1 LNADRTGRV
10 GKADLSDRQS
20 ALPPIFAGSAPFYR
34 FDQRLHSSRSSTS
47 LWKERNM
54 TQHRTLC
61 LTTTLTAM
69 VAALALAG
77 CNRADDG
84 TTAGQKVDGA
94 VAKVEQKAEEVGADV
109 RAAGEKAKDNTAGAM
124 DTVASKAKDALITSS
139 VNAEL
144 AKDSQLSALRINV
157 DTVEGR
163 VALRGTAPDAASKDR
178 ATTLAQRVDGV
189 KAVDNQLTVAPK
201 G

>member
-1 LNADRTGRV
+1 
-10 GKADLSDRQS
+10 
-20 ALPPIFAGSAPFYR
+20 
-34 FDQRLHSSRSSTS
+34 
-47 LWKERNM
+47 M
-54 TQHRTLC
+54 TQHRITP
-61 LTTTLTAM
+61 LTTIL
-69 VAALALAG
+69 AALIAASTLAA

-84 TTAGQKVDGA
+84 RSAGQKVDGA
-94 VAKVEQKAEEVGADV
+94 VAKVEKKANEVGADM
-109 RAAGEKAKDNTAGAM
+109 RAAGEKAKDSTAGAM
-124 DTVASKAKDALITSS
+124 DTVAVKAKDAVITSS

>member
-1 LNADRTGRV
+1 
-10 GKADLSDRQS
+10 
-20 ALPPIFAGSAPFYR
+20 
-34 FDQRLHSSRSSTS
+34 
-47 LWKERNM
+47 M
-54 TQHRTLC
+54 TQHRAHTLM
-61 LTTTLTAM
+61 TILTAI
-69 VAALALAG
+69 AAAATLAA

-84 TTAGQKVDGA
+84 RTAGQKMDGA
-94 VAKVEQKAEEVGADV
+94 VAKVEKKADEVQADV
-109 RAAGEKAKDNTAGAM
+109 RAAGDKAKESTAGAM
-124 DTVASKAKDALITSS
+124 DTVATKAKDAVITSS

-144 AKDSQLSALRINV
+144 AKDTQLSALRINV

-189 KAVDNQLTVAPK
+189 KAVDNQLTVTPK

>member
-1 LNADRTGRV
+1 
-10 GKADLSDRQS
+10 
-20 ALPPIFAGSAPFYR
+20 
-34 FDQRLHSSRSSTS
+34 
-47 LWKERNM
+47 M
-54 TQHRTLC
+54 TQHRA
-61 LTTTLTAM
+61 TTLTTIFT
-69 VAALALAG
+69 ALAAAATLAA

-84 TTAGQKVDGA
+84 RTAGQTVDST
-94 VAKVEQKAEEVGADV
+94 VAKVEKKAEEVGADM
-109 RAAGEKAKDNTAGAM
+109 RAAGEKAKDSTAGAM
-124 DTVASKAKDALITSS
+124 DTVASKAKDAVITSS

-189 KAVDNQLTVAPK
+189 QAVDNQLTVAPK

>member
-1 LNADRTGRV
+1 
-10 GKADLSDRQS
+10 
-20 ALPPIFAGSAPFYR
+20 
-34 FDQRLHSSRSSTS
+34 
-47 LWKERNM
+47 M
-54 TQHRTLC
+54 TQHRITP
-61 LTTTLTAM
+61 LTTILAAL
-69 VAALALAG
+69 VAAAALSA

-84 TTAGQKVDGA
+84 RSAGQKVDGA
-94 VAKVEQKAEEVGADV
+94 VAKAEKKADEVGADM
-109 RAAGEKAKDNTAGAM
+109 RAAGEKAKDSTAGAM
-124 DTVASKAKDALITSS
+124 DTVAAKAKDAVITSS

-144 AKDSQLSALRINV
+144 AKDKQLSALRINV

-189 KAVDNQLTVAPK
+189 KAVDNQLTVTPK

>member
-1 LNADRTGRV
+1 MT
-10 GKADLSDRQS
+10 RQPGTHVTTIL
-20 ALPPIFAGSAPFYR
+20 AAIAA
-34 FDQRLHSSRSSTS
+34 TA
-47 LWKERNM
+47 
-54 TQHRTLC
+54 TL
-61 LTTTLTAM
+61 
-69 VAALALAG
+69 AA

-84 TTAGQKVDGA
+84 QTAGQKVDGA
-94 VAKVEQKAEEVGADV
+94 VAKVEQKAEEVGADM
-109 RAAGEKAKDNTAGAM
+109 RSAGEKAKDNTAGAM
-124 DTVASKAKDALITSS
+124 DKVGAKAEDALITSS

>member
-1 LNADRTGRV
+1 MHPSIVGAVADDRLVLNV
-10 GKADLSDRQS
+10 IL
-20 ALPPIFAGSAPFYR
+20 
-34 FDQRLHSSRSSTS
+34 
-47 LWKERNM
+47 KEPNM
-54 TQHRTLC
+54 TTHRTHAV
-61 LTTTLTAM
+61 TTLSIAI
-69 VAALALAG
+69 AAAAALAG

-84 TTAGQKVDGA
+84 ATAGQKVDGA
-94 VAKVEQKAEEVGADV
+94 VAKVEQKAEEVAADA
-109 RAAGEKAKDNTAGAM
+109 RAAGEKAKDSTAGAM
-124 DTVASKAKDALITSS
+124 DTVGAKAKDALITSS

>member
-1 LNADRTGRV
+1 MSGCSAARDF
-10 GKADLSDRQS
+10 RQTNF
-20 ALPPIFAGSAPFYR
+20 LEP
-34 FDQRLHSSRSSTS
+34 
-47 LWKERNM
+47 NM
-54 TQHRTLC
+54 TQHRTN
-61 LTTTLTAM
+61 TLPM
-69 VAALALAG
+69 IVAALAAAALLSA

-84 TTAGQKVDGA
+84 RTAGQKVDGA
-94 VAKVEQKAEEVGADV
+94 VAKVEKKADEVGADM
-109 RAAGEKAKDNTAGAM
+109 RAAGEKAKDSSAGAM
-124 DTVASKAKDALITSS
+124 DTVAVKAKDAVITSS

-144 AKDSQLSALRINV
+144 AKDSKLSALKINV